1 VAAYRDQFEST
12 GPTVKPYLAVTVGVV
27 AADSEEEAIIRFAEY
42 VRVKLRLSTASP
54 RATPAELMELLR
66 PPLTGRER
74 RRAERLLDDP
84 GNIVGTRAS
93 VVSGLGSLVAG
104 TGADEVMLVP
114 LAFDGLVRSAIL
126 RTIAACLTRTVR
138 TVPRHAPPLIAT
150 A

>member
-1 VAAYRDQFEST
+1 
-12 GPTVKPYLAVTVGVV
+12 V

-42 VRVKLRLSTASP
+42 VRVKTRLGTAGP
-54 RATPAELMELLR
+54 RATPAELMALLE

-84 GNIVGTRAS
+84 GHIVGSRTT
-93 VVSGLGSLVAG
+93 VVSELGELVAS
-104 TGADEVMLVP
+104 TTADEIMLVP
-114 LAFDGLVRSAIL
+114 LAFDGLIRSSIL
-126 RTIAACLTRTVR
+126 RTVAAGLTRTVR

>member
-1 VAAYRDQFEST
+1 M
-12 GPTVKPYLAVTVGVV
+12 PH
-27 AADSEEEAIIRFAEY
+27 SEEEAIIRFAEY
-42 VRVKLRLSTASP
+42 VRVKMRLGAASQ
-54 RATPAELMELLR
+54 RATPAELMELLE

-93 VVSGLGSLVAG
+93 VVSGLGALVAS
-104 TGADEVMLVP
+104 TGADEIMLVP

-126 RTIAACLTRTVR
+126 RTIAAGLTRTVR